1 MWPLSGSASR
11 ATVSTTLCG
20 PPRPVGPPPFSSP
33 GKTGVNG
40 PVVIDLLSNGDLRGN
55 FASGSVRV
63 KSSLLRDIKA
73 KRKNWYINLHTG
85 EFPDGA
91 VRGQLDSASHS

>member
-1 MWPLSGSASR
+1 M
-11 ATVSTTLCG
+11 
-20 PPRPVGPPPFSSP
+20 
-33 GKTGVNG
+33 
-40 PVVIDLLSNGDLRGN
+40 LSNGDLRGN